1 MTDPIYGAAPRGRRP
16 VTGAR
21 NAAAVISLVI
31 ALFAGIG
38 IGALLM
44 QGRTPSPAGAA
55 PASAAAASSVLPAGA
70 GFVTLAVGE
79 AAGARCGADAC
90 VFILS
95 ADAAARIGAP
105 GVRVAG
111 PGQLLRAP
119 VPAKLP
125 DGPLFLAAD
134 GTLHTV
140 SAGDVVPVALPA
152 IGMGLAGVPERAYA
166 VACDGDTCVVA
177 VTYAGAATGEGL
189 LRWTAAQGWRTVAAA
204 PGPGGNVAPQVDRL
218 GLRGPMIVW
227 VPVIGAPRYT
237 VTDGNFYA
245 AAPD

>member
-1 MTDPIYGAAPRGRRP
+1 MTDPIYGAAPRGQRP

-44 QGRTPSPAGAA
+44 QGRTPSPAVAA
-55 PASAAAASSVLPAGA
+55 PAASAASVLPAGA

-140 SAGDVVPVALPA
+140 SAGATTPVALPA
-152 IGMGLAGVPERAYA
+152 DDMGLPSAPVSAYA
-166 VACDGDTCVVA
+166 VACDGDTCIVA
-177 VTYAGAATGEGL
+177 VTCEGPATGEGL